1 MIKKLRR
8 KFVLTTMGILF
19 FVFAAIIAALN
30 ISFARIG
37 QRQTQPFLN
46 MLAQG
51 DGTLTPSQTP
61 PNGEMPREIFGFR
74 GGDSPSAMLNPIY
87 AVKLDISGEIIE
99 ISPLS
104 DSASSGEADISGI
117 IKKIAASRAPQG
129 SIGTFRYSC
138 AKKSYGE
145 LIIVMDAADS
155 AETSSSTRL
164 FWASLAVGLIGLAAL
179 FPVSLYLSRF
189 VTKPAEDAFNKQKQF
204 ISDASHEL
212 KTPLSIISVN
222 ADVLSGEIGENKYMD
237 YIRSQARRM
246 DKLIKSLLELAR
258 MDDAEHTLIKARFD
272 LSEALYQTLLPF
284 ESTAFEHKIEYSY
297 DISENCIYN
306 GESESIKQVAAILLD
321 NAFKHTPNGGSISI
335 SLAQKQDKPVLTV
348 LNTGEGIPEAELE
361 HIFERFYRCDKS
373 RADSM
378 GSYGL
383 GLSIAKGIVA
393 AHGGQISCQ
402 SVYGEWVKFTVLL

>member
-37 QRQTQPFLN
+37 QRQAQPFLN

-51 DGTLTPSQTP
+51 DGALMPSQAP
-61 PNGEMPREIFGFR
+61 PNGEIPREIFGFR
-74 GGDSPSAMLNPIY
+74 GADSPSAMLNPIY
-87 AVKLDISGEIIE
+87 AVKLNMSGDIME

-104 DSASSGEADISGI
+104 DSAAANEADISNI
-117 IKKIAASRAPQG
+117 VKRIAALRAPQG

-145 LIIVMDAADS
+145 LLIIMDAADS
-155 AETSSSTRL
+155 AEVASSTRL
-164 FWASLAVGLIGLAAL
+164 FWASLAVGLVGLAVL

-222 ADVLSGEIGENKYMD
+222 ADVLSSEIGENKYMD

-258 MDDAEHTLIKARFD
+258 MDDAGHTLIKAHFD

-284 ESTAFEHKIEYSY
+284 ESTAFEHEIDYYY
-297 DISENCIYN
+297 DIAENCCYL

-321 NAFKHTPNGGSISI
+321 NAFKHTPKNGKISI
-335 SLAQKQDKPVLTV
+335 SLTQKQDKSVITV
-348 LNTGEGIPEAELE
+348 FNTGEGIPQEDIT

-373 RADSM
+373 RSDSM

-383 GLSIAKGIVA
+383 GLSIAKGIVT
-393 AHGGQISCQ
+393 AHGGSISCQ
-402 SVYGEWVKFTVLL
+402 SLCGEWVKFTVLL